1 MTSHD
6 IYLSASRG
14 PAVGVGWGVRQN
26 RHRAQSPNRAGKI
39 WVNKVLLGK
48 HIPGIDALCKS
59 YGNVGS
65 RLIIVGSAVTED
77 LDVDPCQ
84 LVVLVQGGLVL
95 GQVGQPLPHS
105 LKVALKV
112 QDNAHLNR
120 VCALKNGENFIGLSS
135 LKKKKVMV
143 GFDRKVKLLL
153 VFLV

>member
-6 IYLSASRG
+6 FYLSTSRG

-26 RHRAQSPNRAGKI
+26 RHWAESPNRAGKI

-59 YGNVGS
+59 DGNVGS
-65 RLIIVGSAVTED
+65 RLIIVGSAVTKD

-105 LKVALKV
+105 LQVTLQV
-112 QDNAHLNR
+112 QDNAHLQ
-120 VCALKNGENFIGLSS
+120 K
-135 LKKKKVMV
+135 
-143 GFDRKVKLLL
+143 
-153 VFLV
+153 